1 MAFCS
6 QVLLAPW
13 LGVFLETKIMSGWIK
28 LHRQLMEWEWY
39 QDSNMVHL
47 YLHMLMKAN
56 REPRKWKG
64 VMVEAG
70 QFIAGRETLS
80 FDTGIS
86 VQTIRTCIARLQE
99 SGLLTSK
106 PTNKYTLF
114 TLVKWGSVVN
124 GDDITNQQ
132 TNQQSTNNQPTTN
145 QQLTTNKNI
154 EKDKKDKNK
163 KNTTPQ
169 TPQGAGGMPYTEILE
184 LYHEHCPSLPPVRN
198 LNEQRKK
205 LISQR
210 LKQGYTIADFAQV
223 FKNTEADDFMTGK
236 NDRKWKANIDYILR
250 DGKEDKF
257 LKLLEATPAHVTPTE
272 PEPQYFEPANR
283 SEILKVFPN
292 RTDLVDT
299 PWSELTPDVQ
309 QVITE
314 KCKEL

>member
-1 MAFCS
+1 
-6 QVLLAPW
+6 
-13 LGVFLETKIMSGWIK
+13 MSGWIK

-56 REPRKWKG
+56 REPKKWKG

-132 TNQQSTNNQPTTN
+132 TNQQLTNNQPTTN

-154 EKDKKDKNK
+154 EKDKKV
-163 KNTTPQ
+163 KNTTPLNPLKGKRSPKKTALPTIPSELNKPVFTTAWQ
-169 TPQGAGGMPYTEILE
+169 EWIQHRSEID
-184 LYHEHCPSLPPVRN
+184 RN
-198 LNEQRKK
+198 LTP
-205 LISQR
+205 STAT
-210 LKQGYTIADFAQV
+210 KQLQMLLPMGADHAAAVLNHSITKGWQGLFPDNV
-223 FKNTEADDFMTGK
+223 
-236 NDRKWKANIDYILR
+236 
-250 DGKEDKF
+250 
-257 LKLLEATPAHVTPTE
+257 PAPTPTTPTK

-283 SEILKVFPN
+283 SQIIKVFPN